1 MSAPFVSFADHAMYL
16 AHSVGNQQAVMQ
28 LLWRYHRPVDLDA
41 LTRFRHHLEHSPL
54 ARLLQPA
61 LLPIGRPRWVRSPE
75 TSSALTIPT
84 EAMPVETMQAWA
96 DAQIELPMDPV
107 QGPGWTFTVQPF
119 RDGSTVVSLVIS
131 HCIAD
136 GMATAIAVK
145 EAVRGQRRP
154 PAYSHKSAYHPLVSM
169 THELLRF
176 IKDIPAT
183 FGALD
188 QLMRTARNIKTAPS
202 ALPVATT
209 GRDQAITFP
218 SVFVRIPTSVWDE
231 KAASLGVTRFTLLA
245 AMTAAF
251 AVALG
256 RIRDHHATLFIPVN
270 RRDKQVDS
278 DANCVSL
285 ATLKVPVDDLTENL
299 HEFQR
304 RLQATVQ
311 QTRTTPDTLA
321 SLLPLVPFVPNRA
334 FVAASQL
341 AFRALADLP
350 VTCSHMGEIPI
361 DALRIDGAAADL
373 FCFRGMDRQVTARS
387 IEERQ
392 GVASLATGTI
402 PGYILL
408 NFIAYQP
415 GWVTNSDQLR
425 ALVEELLTSYNFKGE
440 FFDA

>member
-1 MSAPFVSFADHAMYL
+1 MYL

-28 LLWRYHRPVDLDA
+28 SLWRYHRPVDLEA
-41 LTRFRHHLEHSPL
+41 LTRFHHHLEHSPL

-61 LLPIGRPRWVRSPE
+61 LLPIGRPRWVRAPD
-75 TSSALTIPT
+75 TSSALTIST
-84 EAMPVETMQAWA
+84 ETLPAEMMQAWA

-136 GMATAIAVK
+136 GTAAVSAII
-145 EAVRGQRRP
+145 EAARGQRRP
-154 PAYSHKSAYHPLVSM
+154 PAYSPKSAPQPLVSM
-169 THELLRF
+169 TNELLRF
-176 IKDIPAT
+176 IKDISASL
-183 FGALD
+183 GALG
-188 QLMRTARNIKTAPS
+188 QLMRTARNIKTAPAAS
-202 ALPVATT
+202 PVATT

-231 KAASLGVTRFTLLA
+231 KASSLGVTRFTLLA

-285 ATLKVPVDDLTENL
+285 ATLKVPVDELNGNL

-304 RLQATVQ
+304 HLQATVQ
-311 QTRTTPDTLA
+311 KTRSTTDTIA
-321 SLLPLVPFVPNRA
+321 ALLPLVPFIPKRA

-350 VTCSHMGEIPI
+350 VTCSHMGDIPI
-361 DALRIDGAAADL
+361 DVLRIDGAAADL
-373 FCFRGMDRQVTARS
+373 FCFRGMDRQVTVRS

-392 GVASLATGTI
+392 GVASLATGAI

-415 GWVTNSDQLR
+415 GLVTQSDQLR
-425 ALVEELLTSYNFKGE
+425 ALVEPLLATYDLKGE